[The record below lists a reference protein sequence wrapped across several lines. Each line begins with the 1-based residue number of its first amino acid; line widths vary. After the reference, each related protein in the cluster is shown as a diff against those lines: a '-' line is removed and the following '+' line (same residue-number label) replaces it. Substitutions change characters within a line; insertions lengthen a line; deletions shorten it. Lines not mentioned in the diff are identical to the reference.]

1 MLPSDG
7 AGIPRGH
14 SERFGVVC
22 ALVDTRSSRP
32 EHVRATRDALTIS
45 VPSPDHVLVPA
56 PDEGAGG
63 LSAALATG
71 AAWVW
76 LFDGVT
82 VPAPGAFAAF
92 ETAAER
98 LAGLPAPLVL
108 ASKILDGGGALHPDA
123 TPRHEIFEKDL
134 TVGAVE
140 RGLVQLRAAPSGS
153 LLIRREA
160 FQRFGSPRTDL
171 SPSWAAFEFTA
182 RVLQAHED
190 TGYLVPSSLAVR
202 MVPPRPP
209 GRRGGAVRARARL
222 LPGPAWNATERLW
235 EGFLIAEGAVR
246 GVRESARRA

>member
-1 MLPSDG
+1 MR
-7 AGIPRGH
+7 RGH
-14 SERFGVVC
+14 SAGLGVVC
-22 ALVDTRSSRP
+22 ALVGTRSSRP
-32 EHVRATRDALTIS
+32 EHVRATRDALAIA
-45 VPSPDHVLVPA
+45 VPSPDHVLTPA
-56 PDEGAGG
+56 PDDGAGG
-63 LSAALATG
+63 LAAALATR
-71 AAWVW
+71 ADWVW

-82 VPAPGAFAAF
+82 VPAPGASAAF
-92 ETAAER
+92 EVALER
-98 LAGLPAPLVL
+98 LVGLPAPLVL
-108 ASKILDGGGALHPDA
+108 ASKILDGRGALHPDA
-123 TPRHEIFEKDL
+123 APRHEIFEKDL

-140 RGLVQLRAAPSGS
+140 RGLVQLRAVPSGS

-160 FQRFGSPRTDL
+160 FERFGSPRTDL

-235 EGFLIAEGAVR
+235 EGFLVAEGAVR